1 MTEPKHPPPSDG
13 ASELPEELRRRLD
26 SLDQRL
32 ATIDHYALLG
42 VPRSATRAQIRS
54 AFLTAAPAFHP
65 DRYFG
70 KNIGANYSAKM
81 QRVFARMAMAHDSLL
96 NDEQRAKYDRTLPAA
111 VAPPSSPPTP
121 TPLPATNRPP
131 EPVRRAESSPAPARR
146 VESSPAP
153 AGTIHARVPSPSE
166 ADRARAQAFAA
177 RLAGAGRMRQAT
189 PVQPFHGTGTPRPP
203 SPISSASNP
212 AVDPK
217 AAVDALR
224 RRYEQSV
231 ARANSSPGPS
241 NVHAAETAAARGDH
255 AEAARLYRA
264 ALEQASDPTQ
274 KATLVQAENHEK
286 EQQRTADMAKAKEA
300 EQRQEFAAAA
310 AAWARAFDAGP
321 NADVANR
328 AALCFRRAGTDLRR
342 ATRYGEEA
350 VKLDPNK
357 AAYRVNLALAYAD
370 AGLGR
375 RARGEIDRAL
385 ALDPQSA
392 TAREAAQRIKSM
404 G

>member
-1 MTEPKHPPPSDG
+1 
-13 ASELPEELRRRLD
+13 
-26 SLDQRL
+26 
-32 ATIDHYALLG
+32 
-42 VPRSATRAQIRS
+42 
-54 AFLTAAPAFHP
+54 
-65 DRYFG
+65 
-70 KNIGANYSAKM
+70 
-81 QRVFARMAMAHDSLL
+81 
-96 NDEQRAKYDRTLPAA
+96 
-111 VAPPSSPPTP
+111 
-121 TPLPATNRPP
+121 
-131 EPVRRAESSPAPARR
+131 
-146 VESSPAP
+146 
-153 AGTIHARVPSPSE
+153 
-166 ADRARAQAFAA
+166 
-177 RLAGAGRMRQAT
+177 
-189 PVQPFHGTGTPRPP
+189 
-203 SPISSASNP
+203 
-212 AVDPK
+212 
-217 AAVDALR
+217 
-224 RRYEQSV
+224 
-231 ARANSSPGPS
+231 
-241 NVHAAETAAARGDH
+241 VHAAETAAARGDH

-328 AALCFRRAGTDLRR
+328 AALCFRRAGTDLHR